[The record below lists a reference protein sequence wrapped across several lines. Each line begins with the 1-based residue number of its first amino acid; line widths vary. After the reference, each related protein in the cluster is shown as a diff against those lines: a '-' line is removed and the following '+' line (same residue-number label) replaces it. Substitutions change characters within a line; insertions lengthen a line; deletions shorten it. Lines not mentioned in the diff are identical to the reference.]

1 MRLPRKGRAMWLRM
15 VPYGEP
21 VFHQDLE
28 KKKTSKQS
36 EGDTTDSS
44 PRLPGT
50 CRTAHLPTLT
60 LGKAM

>member
-1 MRLPRKGRAMWLRM
+1 MAQNGSLWGASVSPGPR
-15 VPYGEP
+15 
-21 VFHQDLE
+21 E
-28 KKKTSKQS
+28 KKASKQS
-36 EGDTTDSS
+36 EGDITDSS